1 MKSEFHHLKQ
11 CATQIQNK
19 IVGKEILADLL
30 NSKENYIR
38 EELEKLRK
46 ELPGQNTGY
55 GQGWG
60 SSANQ
65 ERDVIVNRVENLL
78 KVYKE
83 KVSEDVQRFLGEHRL
98 ESQVWLSFWCHY
110 II

>member
-11 CATQIQNK
+11 CTAQIQNK

-83 KVSEDVQRFLGEHRL
+83 KVSEDVQRFLAEHRL

>member
-30 NSKENYIR
+30 NSKQNYIT

-46 ELPGQNTGY
+46 ELSGQNTGY

-65 ERDVIVNRVENLL
+65 ERDVIINRVENLL

-83 KVSEDVQRFLGEHRL
+83 KVSEDVQRLLADDRR
-98 ESQVWLSFWCHY
+98 ESQVWFSF
-110 II
+110 

>member
-1 MKSEFHHLKQ
+1 MKSEFHNLKQ
-11 CATQIQNK
+11 CTAQIQNK

-30 NSKENYIR
+30 NSKQNYIR

-46 ELPGQNTGY
+46 ELPGAQNSGY

-60 SSANQ
+60 SANQ

-83 KVSEDVQRFLGEHRL
+83 KVSEDVQRLLAEDRR
-98 ESQVWLSFWCHY
+98 ESQVWFFF
-110 II
+110 

>member
-1 MKSEFHHLKQ
+1 MKSEFQHLKQ
-11 CATQIQNK
+11 CTAQIQNK
-19 IVGKEILADLL
+19 IVGKETLADLL

-46 ELPGQNTGY
+46 ELSGQNTGY
-55 GQGWG
+55 GQSWG

-65 ERDVIVNRVENLL
+65 ERDVIINRVENLL

-83 KVSEDVQRFLGEHRL
+83 KVSEDVQRLLADDRR
-98 ESQVWLSFWCHY
+98 ESQVWFSF
-110 II
+110 

>member
-1 MKSEFHHLKQ
+1 M
-11 CATQIQNK
+11 
-19 IVGKEILADLL
+19 ADLL

-46 ELPGQNTGY
+46 ELSGQNPGY

-60 SSANQ
+60 GSANQ
-65 ERDVIVNRVENLL
+65 ERDVIINRVENLL

-83 KVSEDVQRFLGEHRL
+83 KVSEDVQRLLADDRR
-98 ESQVWLSFWCHY
+98 ESQVWFSF
-110 II
+110 